1 MTSSMSPLLSASRLV
16 VTYPGTRAL
25 DGVDLAVYPGESVA
39 IMGPSGSGKTTLLH
53 ALAGIITP
61 TSGEVIV
68 ATGAG
73 SVAVSALA
81 ESERSRLR
89 REDFGFVFQ
98 QGLLIPELTVIE
110 NVALP
115 LLLAGR
121 TRATAE
127 AHAVEWLGRLGLAG
141 LERRRIGELSGG
153 QAQRVAIARAQVT
166 GARIIFADEPTGSL
180 DSATST
186 ETMTALLDAA
196 TADGRA
202 LVVVTHDDQV
212 AARCS
217 RIVRL
222 RDGRIDDESLA
233 ATATGTELG
242 A

>member
-1 MTSSMSPLLSASRLV
+1 MNSSASTPLLSASRV
-16 VTYPGTRAL
+16 SMTYPGTRAL
-25 DGVDLAVYPGESVA
+25 DGVDLAIYPGESVA

-61 TSGEVIV
+61 TSGEVV
-68 ATGAG
+68 VHTPHGAI
-73 SVAVSALA
+73 AVNALA

-89 REDFGFVFQ
+89 REEFGFVFQ
-98 QGLLIPELTVIE
+98 QGLLIPELTVVE

-127 AHAVEWLGRLGLAG
+127 AHAVEWLGRLGLGG

-166 GARIIFADEPTGSL
+166 GARVIFADEPTGAL
-180 DSATST
+180 DSVTST
-186 ETMTALLDAA
+186 ETMTALLEAA
-196 TADGRA
+196 TEDGRA

-217 RIVRL
+217 RVVRL
-222 RDGRIDDESLA
+222 RDGRLDVQA
-233 ATATGTELG
+233 ATTVSG
-242 A
+242 ASA

>member
-1 MTSSMSPLLSASRLV
+1 MNFSDTPPLLSASRV
-16 VTYPGTRAL
+16 TVTYPGTKAL
-25 DGVDLAVYPGESVA
+25 DGVDLAVFPGESVA

-53 ALAGIITP
+53 ALAGIIIP
-61 TSGEVIV
+61 TSGEVVV
-68 ATGAG
+68 ATYSGN
-73 SVAVSALA
+73 VAVSALGEA
-81 ESERSRLR
+81 ARSRLR

-98 QGLLIPELTVIE
+98 QGLLIPELTVVE

-115 LLLAGR
+115 LLLSGASR
-121 TRATAE
+121 STAE
-127 AHAVEWLGRLGLAG
+127 ADATVWLARLGLAG

-166 GARIIFADEPTGSL
+166 GARVIFADEPTGSL
-180 DSATST
+180 DSVTST

-196 TADGRA
+196 TSDGRA

-222 RDGRIDDESLA
+222 RDGRLDRGVD
-233 ATATGTELG
+233 ATIVSEVG